1 MVFPLFCVVILSL
14 IISLPAESIKSL
26 FSFFKTIHMRKTGIS
41 VLILFIVTVASG
53 QEKMDLDM
61 MNKIRNEGLNNSKVM
76 DIAFYLT
83 DVSGPRLTK
92 SPGYDRAANWAIN
105 ELKKWGLE
113 NALLE
118 PWGEFGKSWDLQ
130 KSYVAMTAPY
140 YRPLIAFPKTWTKG
154 TNGLQNVEVM
164 LITAKDSVELEQYR
178 GKLKGKILIMNR
190 TDTLKQSFKAD
201 ANRYTDEDLQK
212 MADAKPQQPRQ
223 QSGDTAEARR
233 RREQFQRLQGPAQL
247 VNKLK
252 EIADKDGA
260 VAVLSMSPRGHD
272 GTLFVQGGGAYSPT
286 SPDNFLDIMIAFED
300 YMSICRLLRAGVPV
314 KIEADVKTAI
324 NAKDTK
330 GYNVIAEIKGTDPSL
345 KDEIVMLGGH
355 LDSWQGATGATDNA
369 AGCSV
374 MMEAIRILKTL
385 GVKPR
390 RTIRIALWNGEEQG
404 LLGSR
409 GYVKNHFADPATMEL
424 KPEHARFSSYFN
436 IDNGTGKIRGIYLQG
451 NDKVKDIFAQWL
463 QPFNDLGA
471 KTITISNTGGTDHQ
485 SFDAVGLPG
494 FQFIQDPIEYD
505 TRTHHTNM
513 DSYDHLIA
521 DDMKQIATIVAA
533 FVYNAAQRDE
543 KLPRKELPKP
553 REGNQR
559 GF

>member
-1 MVFPLFCVVILSL
+1 
-14 IISLPAESIKSL
+14 
-26 FSFFKTIHMRKTGIS
+26 MRKTAS
-41 VLILFIVTVASG
+41 SLLLLLFINIVSG
-53 QEKMDLDM
+53 QEKIDQDM

-76 DIAFYLT
+76 DIAFHFT

-92 SPGYDRAANWAIN
+92 SPGYDRAANWAVS
-105 ELKKWGLE
+105 ELKKWGVD
-113 NALLE
+113 NAGLE
-118 PWGEFGKSWDLQ
+118 PWGEFGKSWELQ
-130 KSYVAMTAPY
+130 KSYVAMSAPY

-154 TNGLQNVEVM
+154 NNGLQNAEVL
-164 LITAKDSVELEQYR
+164 LITAKDSVELEQYA
-178 GKLKGKILIMNR
+178 GKLKGKVLIISR
-190 TDTLKQSFKAD
+190 TDTLKQTFKAD
-201 ANRYTDEDLQK
+201 ASRYTDEELEK
-212 MADAKPQQPRQ
+212 MANAEPQQRRQ
-223 QSGDTAEARR
+223 QTTDTAELRR
-233 RREQFQRLQGPAQL
+233 RREQFQRGQGGAAQL
-247 VNKLK
+247 LNKLK
-252 EIADKDGA
+252 EMAMKEGA

-272 GTLFVQGGGAYSPT
+272 GTLFVQGGGAYAPT

-300 YMSICRLLRAGVPV
+300 YMSICRLVKAGIPV
-314 KIEADVKTAI
+314 KLEVEVKTAI
-324 NAKDTK
+324 SAKDTK

-345 KDEIVMLGGH
+345 KEEVVMLGGH

-374 MMEAIRILKTL
+374 MMEAIRILKTI

-424 KPEHARFSSYFN
+424 KPEHGKLSSYFN
-436 IDNGTGKIRGIYLQG
+436 IDNGTGKVRGIYLQG
-451 NDKVKDIFAQWL
+451 NDKVKDIFTQWL
-463 QPFNDLGA
+463 APFNDLGA
-471 KTITISNTGGTDHQ
+471 KTVTISNTGGTDHQ

-494 FQFIQDPIEYD
+494 FQFIQDGIEYD

-521 DDMKQIATIVAA
+521 DDLKQIATIVAA
-533 FVYNAAQRDE
+533 FVYNTAQRDE

-553 REGNQR
+553 RDPNQPR